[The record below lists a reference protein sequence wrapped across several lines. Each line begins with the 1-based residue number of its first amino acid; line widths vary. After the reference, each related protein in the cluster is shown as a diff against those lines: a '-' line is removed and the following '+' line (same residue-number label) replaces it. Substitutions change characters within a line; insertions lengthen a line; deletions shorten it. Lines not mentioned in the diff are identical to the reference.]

1 VFCSHRS
8 RGRGAQTCRAANSKF
23 PIISS
28 KELAA
33 GAAEFDR
40 RSIPRKKNRKKR
52 FLLAQDKLVLPLLNW
67 IYESGLPP
75 DPNSGT
81 LNTKCRC

>member
-1 VFCSHRS
+1 LS
-8 RGRGAQTCRAANSKF
+8 RCNSKF
-23 PIISS
+23 RIVSS
-28 KELAA
+28 KELAV

-52 FLLAQDKLVLPLLNW
+52 FLLAPYKLVLPLLSW

-75 DPNSGT
+75 DQNSGM
-81 LNTKCRC
+81 LNAKRRR